1 MQLFPVKVCGSTNSS
16 GTLEKP
22 VRTVPVQTSFQ
33 AKSTY
38 PVSCLREVGPCTG
51 DQGWISRQQPPA
63 AASGYR
69 VGARESNM
77 YTASSLKVAAQK
89 AQLDLGLS

>member
-1 MQLFPVKVCGSTNSS
+1 
-16 GTLEKP
+16 
-22 VRTVPVQTSFQ
+22 
-33 AKSTY
+33 
-38 PVSCLREVGPCTG
+38 
-51 DQGWISRQQPPA
+51 
-63 AASGYR
+63 